1 MTAWLFL
8 QEASEPSLQALE
20 SRQDDILK
28 RLYEL
33 KAAVDGLSKMI
44 HTPDAD
50 VDVTNIIQAD
60 EPTALMTNA
69 LDLNSVLGK
78 VGLFSKAERHLCAR
92 QLLLPENCDSLIL
105 PWLSGPQK
113 VEPLFFICP

>member
-1 MTAWLFL
+1 
-8 QEASEPSLQALE
+8 LQALE

-50 VDVTNIIQAD
+50 LDVTNILQAD
-60 EPTALMTNA
+60 EPTTLATNT

-78 VGLFSKAERHLCAR
+78 VRNQMSMSAKTWGQWLGIVVLRGGVKHSFSFFSK
-92 QLLLPENCDSLIL
+92 
-105 PWLSGPQK
+105 
-113 VEPLFFICP
+113 